1 MGSEEVEGQLK
12 KKINVG
18 MIGLGTVGSGAFR
31 ILRDNAELIRHRVG
45 VPIEIVKV
53 AVRDAVRDRGLDI
66 PRSLLTD
73 NPSHVVDDPNV
84 DIVVELI
91 GGYEPAKGLQ
101 RRANAPGKQMGTAD
115 KNLPPVHGSENLAA
129 AGRAAAVIWV

>member
-1 MGSEEVEGQLK
+1 MGSSEVEGQLK

-31 ILRDNAELIRHRVG
+31 ILCDNAELIRHRVG

-53 AVRDAVRDRGLDI
+53 AVRDTVRDRGLDI

-84 DIVVELI
+84 DILSNSSA
-91 GGYEPAKGLQ
+91 GMSL
-101 RRANAPGKQMGTAD
+101 RRDCSCVQSPMVNMWSRRTKPCS
-115 KNLPPVHGSENLAA
+115 LF
-129 AGRAAAVIWV
+129 